1 MNLYT
6 YRQMR
11 KEIEDLERE
20 NKKLKREGGQTS
32 NRFALFYFLLGCLFM
47 FTLLMIAR

>member
-1 MNLYT
+1 MNLHT

-11 KEIEDLERE
+11 KEIDDLERE
-20 NKKLKREGGQTS
+20 IAELERENDQTS
-32 NRFALFYFLLGCLFM
+32 NRFAMFYFLLGCLFM

>member
-1 MNLYT
+1 MNLHT

-20 NKKLKREGGQTS
+20 NKKLKREDDQTS
-32 NRFALFYFLLGCLFM
+32 NRFAMFYFLLGCLFM
-47 FTLLMIAR
+47 FTLLLVAR